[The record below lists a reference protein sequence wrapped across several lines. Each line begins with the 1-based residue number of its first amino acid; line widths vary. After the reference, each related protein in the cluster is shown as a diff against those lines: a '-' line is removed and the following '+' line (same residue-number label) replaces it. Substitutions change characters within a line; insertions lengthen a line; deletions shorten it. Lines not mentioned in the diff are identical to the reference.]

1 MRQVLFVENR
11 CSFSWNVVDTLPVS
25 REQVRICRAAEAAS
39 QLDEAHLLVLGPG
52 PTDPL
57 RAGLV
62 DLVRVAAER
71 RLPVLGV
78 CLGHQAIGLA
88 FGADL
93 ARGQPV
99 HGKVSRIE
107 LAPSRLMPGFQGSY
121 EVMRYHSL
129 RVENLP
135 LSLHALARS
144 SDGALMAVEHK
155 ELPMLGLQFH
165 PDSYVTPASAKMSS
179 AFFRVGS
186 S

>member
-1 MRQVLFVENR
+1 MI
-11 CSFSWNVVDTLPVS
+11 DTLPVP
-25 REQVRICRAAEAAS
+25 REQVQVCRASEAAA
-39 QLDEAHLLVLGPG
+39 QLEDAHLLVLGPG

-62 DLVRVAAER
+62 DLVHLAAVR

-88 FGADL
+88 FGAEL

-107 LAPSRLMPGFQGSY
+107 LAPSRLMPGVDGSQ

-129 RVENLP
+129 RVEKLP
-135 LSLHALARS
+135 SSLHVLARS
-144 SDGALMAVEHK
+144 SDGAVMAVEHE

-165 PDSYVTPASAKMSS
+165 PDSYATPAGAKMIS
-179 AFFRVGS
+179 AFFRAVS
-186 S
+186 F